1 MNIFLEKVYNY
12 LNKDGILA
20 IISFHSLEDRIVK
33 NYFRSNSFKK
43 DKFLNQL
50 NWGFEILT
58 KRPIT
63 PNQIEVKDNPRS
75 RSSKLRVGRFVN

>member
-1 MNIFLEKVYNY
+1 MINLSNETDYKLIFKT
-12 LNKDGILA
+12 
-20 IISFHSLEDRIVK
+20 
-33 NYFRSNSFKK
+33 NSFKK
-43 DKFLNQL
+43 DNYKNHQ

-63 PNQIEVKDNPRS
+63 PNQLEINENPRS